1 VALSSFEQDR
11 REGVSQASTAVTGT
25 ELFEP
30 RITLAAMPGTVAGP
44 QIFASPLR
52 AGLSLLLLFEVVYFV
67 VDLLVIGADSQIVAA
82 HVLNIAAPAA
92 FLLVLRRP
100 FFAPHWR
107 AAVLACCA
115 IVVAGT
121 LVCSL
126 SGGDLEWLLVTTI
139 MLMVGVGTLVPWG
152 HRWQLAL
159 TSTSLGAMMVGGL
172 DWPSHSAE
180 SIPHWVALLAAAGL
194 GFCMTALGRRYRCD
208 SSKGRAE
215 IDTPHDE
222 IAQIAEREAVATDRE
237 RSLQRQRDSEGQ
249 LRELNARGVE
259 AELITAREAAIA
271 ASKAKSDFVSDI
283 SHEIRTPMNA
293 ILGTADL
300 LSDTPLSFEQRHY
313 VETMRTNG
321 NAMLALVNRVLDLA
335 RVESGQLNLEHIDFN
350 LREVVEKA
358 LETLAISAHQKK
370 LELAARIVRDVPLAL
385 IGDPLRLRQILVNL
399 IANAVKFTEHGEVI
413 VTIET
418 LPAPLWGATAAW
430 PEATGWFRISVADTG
445 VGILPDQRDAIFR
458 GFAQANSSTAR
469 EYGGSGLGLAI
480 VRRLVELM
488 HGRIEVESEVGKGS
502 TFSIFVPFGLQDRA
516 LAVETAHVPDESVLR
531 RKVVLIADDTLA
543 NRVILEEWLT
553 EYGAQTA
560 TAVDGAVALTEVRK
574 ARLAGRPYDLLLL
587 DARMPGMDGITVAQ
601 TLLNDRHDERPSVRE
616 AIVLMLTPDD
626 LTPALARIRE
636 IGFDAD
642 SLCSLVVKPLKRA
655 ELLAETTRVLAP
667 NGISGRFESEATAA
681 QVSTA
686 VERPLRILLA
696 EDSVDNRLLIEAF
709 LKQHPYALEFAENGQ
724 TAIDRVVT
732 TAYDLVLMDIQ
743 MPVVDG
749 YTAVRRIREWERGQ
763 GRVPVPI
770 IALTAS
776 ALDEAVRR
784 SLDAGCD
791 AHIAK
796 PVRKATL
803 VQAIRDA
810 TASPPGRPPLTTME
824 ESR

>member
-11 REGVSQASTAVTGT
+11 REGVSQASTAATGT

-30 RITLAAMPGTVAGP
+30 RITLAAMPETVAGP

-67 VDLLVIGADSQIVAA
+67 VDLLVIGANSLIVAA
-82 HVLNIAAPAA
+82 HVVNIAAPAA
-92 FLLVLRRP
+92 LLFVLRRP
-100 FFAPHWR
+100 FFAQHWR
-107 AAVLACCA
+107 VAVLACCA
-115 IVVAGT
+115 IIVAGT

-126 SGGDLEWLLVTTI
+126 SGGDLEWLLVTTT
-139 MLMVGVGTLVPWG
+139 MLMVGVGTLAPWG

-172 DWPSHSAE
+172 DWPSRGAE

-215 IDTPHDE
+215 IDTPRVE
-222 IAQIAEREAVATDRE
+222 IAQIAEREAMATDRE
-237 RSLQRQRDSEGQ
+237 RSLQRDSEGQ
-249 LRELNARGVE
+249 LPELDARGIE

-271 ASKAKSDFVSDI
+271 ASKAKSDFVADI

-335 RVESGQLNLEHIDFN
+335 RVESGQLSLEHIDFN

-399 IANAVKFTEHGEVI
+399 IANAVKFTEHGEII
-413 VTIET
+413 VTTET
-418 LPAPLWGATAAW
+418 LPAPSWSTTAAS

-445 VGILPDQRDAIFR
+445 VGIPSDQRDAIFR

-488 HGRIEVESEVGKGS
+488 HGRIEVESEVGDGS

-516 LAVETAHVPDESVLR
+516 VAVKTAHVTDESVLR

-543 NRVILEEWLT
+543 NRGILEEWLT

-560 TAVDGAVALTEVRK
+560 TAIDGAVALTEVRK

-587 DARMPGMDGITVAQ
+587 DARMPGIDGITVAQ
-601 TLLNDRHDERPSVRE
+601 TLLNDRHDEHPIVRE

-667 NGISGRFESEATAA
+667 NGISGRFDSKPAAA

-749 YTAVRRIREWERGQ
+749 YTAVRRIREWERRQ

-770 IALTAS
+770 IALTAA

-803 VQAIRDA
+803 VQAIRAA